1 MRGASVRSFLHPW
14 GVTLVLLALASC
26 SSVPPHPRVAGL
38 DEGFSGEMARAHVE
52 ALASLTPRLA
62 GSREDR
68 LARAYLMRELQLA
81 GLEVEEVPAEDGMHL
96 LACLGG
102 VSADELLL
110 VAAYPTLAKGNPVDD
125 TGAAVLLEMAR
136 VFGSQAEPPYSL
148 RFAFSET
155 RPSARHAEASQVGDS
170 REPDRPPVSAGAAS
184 RERVVVAGRSLAAA
198 LEARGELEGLR
209 GVIVLDR
216 VGGSGLRVARDL
228 RSHPVFREIFWE
240 SATALGLEAAFPREE
255 GWASSEGLHIG
266 FRERGMDR
274 LVVLTDEAVV
284 RPDHARAGSSSEV
297 SAATLEAVGVV
308 GVEALGRIMQRLSKI
323 DAFSR

>member
-1 MRGASVRSFLHPW
+1 
-14 GVTLVLLALASC
+14 
-26 SSVPPHPRVAGL
+26 
-38 DEGFSGEMARAHVE
+38 MARAHVE
-52 ALASLTPRLA
+52 ALASLAPRLP

-81 GLEVEEVPAEDGMHL
+81 GLEVEEVPDDDGIHL
-96 LACLGG
+96 LAGLRGA
-102 VSADELLL
+102 SSDELLL
-110 VAAYPTLAKGNPVDD
+110 VAPYPALAEGDPGDD

-136 VFGSQAEPPYSL
+136 VFGSQSEPAYRL
-148 RFAFSET
+148 RFAFCEI
-155 RPSARHAEASQVGDS
+155 RLSAHLSDGSSPRDS
-170 REPDRPPVSAGAAS
+170 REPDPPPVSSRAAS

-216 VGGSGLRVARDL
+216 VGRSGLRVARDL

-240 SATALGLEAAFPREE
+240 SATALGLEEAFPRDE

-284 RPDHARAGSSSEV
+284 RPDHTRTGSSAEV

-308 GVEALGRIMQRLSKI
+308 AVEALGRIMQRLSKV
-323 DAFSR
+323 DAFTR